1 MEDFEPMSCN
11 GLHHICDCRR
21 TLEEELVTALD
32 NVVRGIERMRTKM
45 QESKRGQLKTQY
57 HIDLD
62 YAISIL
68 RRANKLS

>member
-1 MEDFEPMSCN
+1 MSCH
-11 GLHHICDCRR
+11 GLHHACDCKQELADDLVIA
-21 TLEEELVTALD
+21 LE
-32 NVVRGIERMRTKM
+32 NVVRGIERMRSKM